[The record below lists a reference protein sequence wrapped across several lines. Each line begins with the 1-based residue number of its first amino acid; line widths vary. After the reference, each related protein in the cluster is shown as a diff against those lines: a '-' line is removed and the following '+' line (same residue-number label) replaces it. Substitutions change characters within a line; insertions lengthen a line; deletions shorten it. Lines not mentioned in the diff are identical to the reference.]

1 MRRRAIFRV
10 KWGSSHYNW
19 TLKPRYGRCKCRR
32 TCSWGEGMAEERG
45 RRGDM
50 MELGHPVRDLK
61 SPSGELH
68 RGLLSWAA
76 ICLWPGRSLT
86 PSALC
91 VLAFVIACKTVEV
104 CARAIVMC
112 VCVCE
117 SVGVDRALLLPSPGW
132 QPSVWWSVAVITT
145 GSESRG
151 TITWVG
157 QGKTGTVNIQP
168 EINGCA
174 QTYGYSDVGDVF
186 GIPSSIN

>member
-1 MRRRAIFRV
+1 M
-10 KWGSSHYNW
+10 
-19 TLKPRYGRCKCRR
+19 
-32 TCSWGEGMAEERG
+32 CSWGEGTAEERG
-45 RRGDM
+45 RRGDV

-68 RGLLSWAA
+68 GSLLSWAA
-76 ICLWPGRSLT
+76 ICHWPGRSLT

-91 VLAFVIACKTVEV
+91 VLAFVIVCK
-104 CARAIVMC
+104 A
-112 VCVCE
+112 VCV
-117 SVGVDRALLLPSPGW
+117 SVGVDRALLLPSLGW